1 MAGVSPQ
8 GWESKRLADVITD
21 ADQQLVTIDD
31 PVTGE
36 FLEGGLGSE
45 DPAMEIVK
53 VPLEG
58 VGESWQAMQLVYQQ
72 FDPGSATGASLAKL
86 VQVNGIEKLDSS
98 PSIAPLTLGGAPG
111 TVILAGQ
118 LVSDVNNV
126 NQWAT
131 LATVTLDGMGAGSV
145 QAACQ
150 NFGPVAALAGTLTN
164 IVTPVPGWV
173 SVTNPDDAILGRN
186 VETDTEL
193 RIRRDR
199 STMAPAA
206 SPVESVYANLANV
219 PGVTYARV
227 RQNNT
232 LTVDGNGIPGK
243 SVAAVVVGGT
253 DLDIA
258 YVLLERTGIV
268 AEWFGNTT
276 VNLFDVQGE
285 TYAVSFTRPDPLPIY
300 IELTIQVTNPS
311 IFPVDGPQHI
321 KDAILAYAIG
331 GAPALGVDDGFS
343 ETGFPPG
350 SPVLWSRLFTPVN
363 FVPGHRVISMFIGIA
378 PSPTTTDDIAVP
390 WNEYA
395 QFLDANI
402 DITVAP

>member
-1 MAGVSPQ
+1 MAGVSPS
-8 GWESKRLADVITD
+8 GWDSKRLADVLTD

-36 FLEGGLGSE
+36 FLEGGFSSE
-45 DPAMEIVK
+45 DPAMDIVK

-58 VGESWQAMQLVYQQ
+58 VGRAWEAMQLVYQQ
-72 FDPGSATGASLAKL
+72 FDPNSATGASQSKL
-86 VQVNGIEKLDSS
+86 VQLNGINRLDSS
-98 PSIAPLTLGGAPG
+98 PSIANLTLAGTPG
-111 TVILAGQ
+111 TFIAAGQ
-118 LVSDVNNV
+118 LVSDVNNI

-131 LATVTLDGMGAGSV
+131 LTAVTLDGLGAGTV

-164 IVTPVPGWV
+164 IVTPVVGWA
-173 SVTNPDDAILGRN
+173 SVTNPTDATLGRN

-206 SPVESVYANLANV
+206 SPVESVYANLGNV

-232 LTVDGNGIPGK
+232 LAVDSNGIPGK
-243 SVAAVVVGGT
+243 SVAAVVVGGE

-268 AEWFGNTT
+268 AEWFGNTS
-276 VNLFDVQGE
+276 VNLFDEQGE
-285 TYAVSFTRPDPLPIY
+285 AYAVKWTRPDPLPIY

-311 IFPVDGPQHI
+311 IFPVDGPQQI
-321 KDAILAYAIG
+321 KDAIEAYAIG

-343 ETGFPPG
+343 DTGFPPG
-350 SPVLWSRLFTPVN
+350 SPVTWSRLFTPIN
-363 FVPGHRVISMFIGIA
+363 FIPGHRVVSLFIGTSPA
-378 PSPTTTDDIAVP
+378 PAGTADIAVP
-390 WNEYA
+390 WDQYA
-395 QFLDANI
+395 QFTDANI
-402 DITVAP
+402 GITVAP